1 MQKAGI
7 ILGIKLLE
15 QVKPYNIEHT
25 QLSITYNREKL
36 FLRRA
41 LTRYENICINEDSSR
56 RILQ

>member
-1 MQKAGI
+1 MQKTDI
-7 ILGIKLLE
+7 ILGIKWLE

-41 LTRYENICINEDSSR
+41 LT
-56 RILQ
+56 